1 MKTIN
6 EVINSKEE
14 QNMRNSFRHRS
25 SNVLNQEKNYIKK
38 GEHVG
43 FELETQ
49 IVDKNTLEIAPEEV
63 RNSLIKYKTEN
74 FDKELGAG
82 QLEIKTPPL
91 KLFKGLG
98 FLESELD
105 RIVDDGNKFLYHN
118 HGNKYG
124 FLMMG
129 AHPTS
134 DISNIKRSNAE
145 KYRLVPNF
153 HNDYQG
159 NHIDTIIGDK
169 DTIDSKDAAIIGLM
183 TSIQCNIE
191 ATNFKD
197 AIDKM
202 NRSFMIGNYIIA
214 TTTNAR
220 FVDGKDTGISDIRMT
235 TWETSHDL
243 RTPEQ
248 IINHEK
254 TRIGLPKSH
263 YKDMKDYLE
272 KISMHPFILNTE
284 SQQSHAFEI
293 GVGLNWN
300 DTRVKFNRE
309 KGHAIVEF
317 RPIST
322 QPTIK
327 ENIASMA
334 FYIGRLEYSQMNR
347 EPILDMRFIEIN
359 REQVMKKGME
369 GRITYFDNKG
379 ELRVDYVKNI
389 LPNEIE
395 KAYHGLINKGINKNE
410 ATKYLNLIT
419 ERLYTGTPADQLSKK
434 IYSSNNIQFKQNLI
448 EKIKQQGLIR

>member
-6 EVINSKEE
+6 EIINSKEE
-14 QNMRNSFRHRS
+14 QNMRNSFRNTGS
-25 SNVLNQEKNYIKK
+25 SVLKHEKDYIKK
-38 GEHVG
+38 GEHIG

-49 IVDKNTLEIAPEEV
+49 IVDKVTLEIAPEEI

-98 FLESELD
+98 FLENELD
-105 RIVDDGNKFLYHN
+105 RIVEDGNNFLYN
-118 HGNKYG
+118 NYGNQYG

-134 DISNIKRSNAE
+134 DLSDIKRSNAE
-145 KYRLVPNF
+145 KYKLVPNF
-153 HNDYQG
+153 HNNYQG
-159 NHIDTIIGDK
+159 NHIDTIVGDK
-169 DTIDSKDAAIIGLM
+169 EKINSKDAAIIGLM

-220 FVDGKDTGISDIRMT
+220 FVDGKDTGISDIRMIA
-235 TWETSHDL
+235 WETSHDL

-254 TRIGLPKSH
+254 TRIGLPQSH
-263 YKDMKDYLE
+263 YKDMKDYFE
-272 KISMHPFILNTE
+272 KISAHPFILNTK
-284 SQQSHAFEI
+284 SHQPYAFEI
-293 GVGLNWN
+293 GIGLNWN
-300 DTRVKFNRE
+300 DTRIKFNRK

-327 ENIASMA
+327 ENIAAMA
-334 FYIGRLEYSQMNR
+334 FYLGRLEYSQKSR

-359 REQVMKKGME
+359 REQVMRKGIE
-369 GRITYFDNKG
+369 GRVTYFDNSG

-389 LPNEIE
+389 LPTEIE
-395 KAYHGLINKGINKNE
+395 RAYQGLINKGINKNE
-410 ATKYLNLIT
+410 ATKYLNIIS
-419 ERLYTGTPADQLSKK
+419 ERLYTGTPTDQLSKK
-434 IYSSNNIQFKQNLI
+434 IYSANNIQFKQNLI